1 MNLTTSAI
9 RSAVKNNTLDMI
21 TIEKRLIAIV
31 ETIGGPVAP
40 LPAACKAE
48 DKVGPAEIAHKGD
61 IGELVADL
69 KRQASLVKLIRSRVY
84 DVFSQTGAA
93 SCDDGPYPDTDFHD
107 PINLSQMVFDFG
119 NLNIQFRS
127 QVLSELNGCLITL
140 NQVKDFITGEP
151 RAKALSDT
159 KPSEVIGA
167 FNLLSA
173 TAEDIRLEAEFIEN
187 LLAQLEG
194 IFDVDT
200 GEGVHHHQLPS
211 ALDIAKGA
219 PRPYESPSC
228 GSADGERRDDLR
240 S

>member
-9 RSAVKNNTLDMI
+9 RNAIKNNTLDMR
-21 TIEKRLIAIV
+21 TIEKRLIAIA

-40 LPAACKAE
+40 LPAACKGE

-61 IGELVADL
+61 IGELVGEL
-69 KRQASLVKLIRSRVY
+69 KQQASLVKLIRSRVY
-84 DVFSQTGAA
+84 EVFSQTGAA
-93 SCDDGPYPDTDFHD
+93 SCDDGPYPDTDFHES
-107 PINLSQMVFDFG
+107 INLSQMVFDFG

-140 NQVKDFITGEP
+140 NHVNDFITGEP
-151 RAKALSDT
+151 RAKSLVDT

-173 TAEDIRLEAEFIEN
+173 TAEDIRLESERIES
-187 LLAQLEG
+187 LLGQLEG

-200 GEGVHHHQLPS
+200 GEGVHHHQLPNS
-211 ALDIAKGA
+211 LEIAKAGGVKA
-219 PRPYESPSC
+219 FV
-228 GSADGERRDDLR
+228 DGERRDDLR